1 MLYGLERVVKIK
13 VKKLILA
20 SNNKGKID
28 EIKKLLSNMKVE
40 VFSLKEIGIDID
52 VVEDGET
59 FEENAKKKCSEIYKE
74 LIRRKEKNFIVM
86 ADDSGLEVEF
96 LNNEPGVYS
105 ARYAG
110 EHGNDKKNNE
120 KLILNLK
127 DVPYKE
133 RKAKF
138 ICQLALINENNEYRG
153 VTASV
158 EGYILEEE
166 KGRDGFGY
174 DPLFYYEPLGKTF
187 SEMTMEEKNKI
198 SHRGIAL
205 EKMKKTIEELL

>member
-1 MLYGLERVVKIK
+1 MKKI
-13 VKKLILA
+13 ILA
-20 SNNKGKID
+20 SNNKGKIE
-28 EIKKLLSNMKVE
+28 EIKKILNDMNVE
-40 VFSLKEIGIDID
+40 VFSLKEMGIDID

-74 LIRRKEKNFIVM
+74 LIRRKECDFIVM
-86 ADDSGLEVEF
+86 ADDSGLEVEA

-110 EHGNDKKNNE
+110 EQGDDKKNNE
-120 KLILNLK
+120 KLILNLQGI
-127 DVPYKE
+127 PYEE
-133 RKAKF
+133 RKARF

-153 VTASV
+153 VKAAV
-158 EGYILEEE
+158 EGYILMEE
-166 KGRDGFGY
+166 KGLDGFGY
-174 DPLFYYEPLGKTF
+174 DPLFYYEPLRKTF

-205 EKMKKTIEELL
+205 QKMKKTIEELL